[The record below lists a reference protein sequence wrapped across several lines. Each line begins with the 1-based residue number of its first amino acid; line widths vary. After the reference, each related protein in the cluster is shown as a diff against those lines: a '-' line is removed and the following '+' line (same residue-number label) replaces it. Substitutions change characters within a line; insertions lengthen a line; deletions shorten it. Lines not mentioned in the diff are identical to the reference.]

1 VTLADACVGLIV
13 VGMTAYFVL
22 GGADFGAGFWDLTA
36 GSAAHGHRL
45 RALVQRSLGPVWEA
59 NHVWLIFVLV
69 VAWTAFPVAFG
80 SVMST
85 LYVPLLAVAAGI
97 ILRGTG
103 YALRGEATS
112 LSEARALGGAFAVAS
127 VVTPFF
133 LGAAVGAISS
143 GRVPVG
149 NAAGSA
155 LHSWLNETSIA
166 LGVLAV
172 LAGAYLAAVFL
183 AADAARDGLDDLRR
197 AFRRRALVAGVAAG
211 AVSIGALVILRS
223 DAPRLY
229 DGLTSGR
236 GLVCVLVSA
245 AAGTATLA
253 LVWRGRHAV
262 ARYVA
267 AVAVA
272 AITIGWAL
280 AQSPDLLPGQ
290 LTIDQAAAPHA
301 TLVALLIA
309 ATIGIVVIAPA
320 LVALYRLA
328 ARGEIDEQFDE
339 IDRRFAPPPPAGSG
353 SPL

>member
-1 VTLADACVGLIV
+1 
-13 VGMTAYFVL
+13 
-22 GGADFGAGFWDLTA
+22 
-36 GSAAHGHRL
+36 
-45 RALVQRSLGPVWEA
+45 
-59 NHVWLIFVLV
+59 
-69 VAWTAFPVAFG
+69 
-80 SVMST
+80 
-85 LYVPLLAVAAGI
+85 
-97 ILRGTG
+97 
-103 YALRGEATS
+103 
-112 LSEARALGGAFAVAS
+112 
-127 VVTPFF
+127 
-133 LGAAVGAISS
+133 
-143 GRVPVG
+143 
-149 NAAGSA
+149 
-155 LHSWLNETSIA
+155 
-166 LGVLAV
+166 
-172 LAGAYLAAVFL
+172 
-183 AADAARDGLDDLRR
+183 
-197 AFRRRALVAGVAAG
+197 
-211 AVSIGALVILRS
+211 
-223 DAPRLY
+223 
-229 DGLTSGR
+229 
-236 GLVCVLVSA
+236 VSA